1 MNVEVFSYSLFTT
14 VLGMLVVF
22 LSLTGLSLMMVVLKG
37 IFTAEEKSSRRRTGA
52 AAAGAVKAGK
62 AGQAPSAQQI
72 PGWVPAAVA
81 VYLAQ
86 EDEPERPSADPWNAI
101 VNQYDPW
108 VSARR
113 FDKRGV

>member
-1 MNVEVFSYSLFTT
+1 MNIELFSYSIFTT

-22 LSLTGLSLMMVVLKG
+22 LSLSGLSLMMVVLKG
-37 IFTAEEKSSRRRTGA
+37 IFSAEENSGGRTTRA
-52 AAAGAVKAGK
+52 AAAEKVGRAAQAGS
-62 AGQAPSAQQI
+62 GPRI
-72 PGWVPAAVA
+72 PGWVPIAVA

-86 EDEPERPSADPWNAI
+86 GEEPERPSADPWNAI

-108 VSARR
+108 VSAGR